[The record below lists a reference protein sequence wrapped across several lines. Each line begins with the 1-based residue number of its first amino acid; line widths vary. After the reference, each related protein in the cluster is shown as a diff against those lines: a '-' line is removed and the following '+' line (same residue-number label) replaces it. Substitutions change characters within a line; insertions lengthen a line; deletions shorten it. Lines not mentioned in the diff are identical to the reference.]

1 MTSAEFFLQ
10 KAIGWALR
18 QHAWTDPDEVIR
30 YVTKHRGALSN
41 LSKREALKN
50 VLKAGQIDAIP

>member
-1 MTSAEFFLQ
+1 MRGYHEL
-10 KAIGWALR
+10 
-18 QHAWTDPDEVIR
+18 
-30 YVTKHRGALSN
+30 RGALSK